1 MKDTAVRTI
10 WTNGCFDLLHA
21 GHVTFLQ
28 QAAKL
33 GTLTVFLNDDDS
45 VSALKGPHRPI
56 TPVAHRRKMLEA
68 LKCVAY
74 VHVFSGTSPV
84 ALWGTLGTLPDLY
97 VKDSEC
103 DIVHSSEGQWMLER
117 GVAITVLPRVPS
129 ISTTII
135 EQRIR
140 AGVQSSVS

>member
-1 MKDTAVRTI
+1 MGDLMKRI

-28 QAAKL
+28 HAASL
-33 GTLTVFLNDDDS
+33 GTLTVFLNSDAS
-45 VSALKGPHRPI
+45 ISALKGAHRPI
-56 TPVAHRRKMLEA
+56 TPLVYRRKMLEA
-68 LKCVAY
+68 LRCVTH
-74 VHVFSGTSPV
+74 VHVFDGPTPV
-84 ALWGTLGTLPDLY
+84 ELWATLGAVPDMY

-103 DIVHSSEGQWMLER
+103 DIVHSAEGQWMLER
-117 GVAITVLPRVPS
+117 GVAITALPRLPG

-140 AGVQSSVS
+140 AGVPSSVS

>member
-1 MKDTAVRTI
+1 MRTI

-33 GTLTVFLNDDDS
+33 GVLTVFLNSDS
-45 VSALKGPHRPI
+45 SISALKGAHRPI
-56 TPVAHRRKMLEA
+56 TAVAHRRKMLEA
-68 LKCVAY
+68 LRCVSY
-74 VHVFSGTSPV
+74 VHVFDGPNPTE
-84 ALWGTLGTLPDLY
+84 LWRTMPALPDFY

-103 DIVHSSEGQWMLER
+103 DVVHSAEGQWMLEQ
-117 GVAITVLPRVPS
+117 GVAITVLPRLPG
-129 ISTTII
+129 ISTTLI

-140 AGVQSSVS
+140 GGVQSSVS